1 MNEEQRNNITLETLA
16 TILGGSFLF
25 NLVILLLWFI
35 IVLFAP
41 AWYYT
46 INEKLF
52 AITRHECDL
61 ITYSGIAFMKIINIV
76 FFLCPYVSIKLC
88 LRKKKSSTVHDIT
101 KVGA

>member
-1 MNEEQRNNITLETLA
+1 MNEEQRNNVTLETLA
-16 TILGGSFLF
+16 TILGGSFFF

-52 AITRHECDL
+52 AITRC
-61 ITYSGIAFMKIINIV
+61 
-76 FFLCPYVSIKLC
+76 YVP
-88 LRKKKSSTVHDIT
+88 R
-101 KVGA
+101 